1 MHRLPSFVHWVF
13 TGVTSALH
21 PTHCISAR
29 RLAASGLRAISRIQR
44 VSVFLLLVLFCL
56 AASSVLQQ
64 CFHVVLR
71 HICMH
76 VPSYVYP
83 LSPGQPLL
91 FFFPSYLF
99 LFRFSVYSCLF
110 LAYISLCVCAGQ
122 LLQHPICVCNG
133 VVAISN
139 HQVVRF
145 EFRYEYNAHYFGIF
159 RSESPHVRAQSSL
172 FMVEQHK

>member
-13 TGVTSALH
+13 TGVAWALH
-21 PTHCISAR
+21 PTHCIFAR

-83 LSPGQPLL
+83 LSPAQPLL
-91 FFFPSYLF
+91 FFPLTCFCFAF
-99 LFRFSVYSCLF
+99 LFTV
-110 LAYISLCVCAGQ
+110 VCFW
-122 LLQHPICVCNG
+122 LI
-133 VVAISN
+133 
-139 HQVVRF
+139 
-145 EFRYEYNAHYFGIF
+145 FRYACAPGSCFTTRYVCVM
-159 RSESPHVRAQSSL
+159 ES
-172 FMVEQHK
+172 